1 MTFFDYGLPLIALA
15 MGGCGLL
22 IVREMSRRF
31 DRKMA
36 EVAEAEAATSAAV
49 PAVAGDAGATALLAQ
64 A

>member
-36 EVAEAEAATSAAV
+36 EVAHQKHHPAE
-49 PAVAGDAGATALLAQ
+49 
-64 A
+64 